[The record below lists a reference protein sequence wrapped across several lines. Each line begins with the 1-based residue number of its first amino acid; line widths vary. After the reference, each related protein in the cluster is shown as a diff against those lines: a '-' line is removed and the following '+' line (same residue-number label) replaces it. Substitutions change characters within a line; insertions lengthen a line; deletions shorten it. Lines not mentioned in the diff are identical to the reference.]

1 MGGNLKDIEYEAI
14 IIACSFYEEIMELQG
29 KFGLD
34 INKMIIPYTTGEC
47 CKYDIIMKV
56 GKLIYNAEEVVDV
69 LSGIHI
75 MKSFTRPM
83 HYDLTE
89 YTLFNDLKT
98 WRDENLLALEGD
110 YARIRTLELLVSEI
124 NEKKL
129 GGAMAEGGVLWGNFA
144 KIMSYYFPEK
154 ELYLYDTFEGF
165 AKKDYENDLKK
176 GKLTTE
182 FIEIF
187 NKVKLEETIKYVGN
201 EEKCHYRVGYF
212 PQTVLEKDKGEKYCL
227 VSLDADLYNPIL
239 AGLEFFIPAWNE
251 GAIYWCMNIIARQ
264 S

>member
-98 WRDENLLALEGD
+98 WRDENLLA
-110 YARIRTLELLVSEI
+110 
-124 NEKKL
+124 
-129 GGAMAEGGVLWGNFA
+129 
-144 KIMSYYFPEK
+144 
-154 ELYLYDTFEGF
+154 
-165 AKKDYENDLKK
+165 
-176 GKLTTE
+176 
-182 FIEIF
+182 
-187 NKVKLEETIKYVGN
+187 
-201 EEKCHYRVGYF
+201 
-212 PQTVLEKDKGEKYCL
+212 
-227 VSLDADLYNPIL
+227 
-239 AGLEFFIPAWNE
+239 
-251 GAIYWCMNIIARQ
+251 
-264 S
+264 